1 MENDSQKEKI
11 TSLHVSKLFGR
22 FDYDLKFPESSDI
35 SIITAP
41 NGYGKTVLL
50 RIIDSIFNSK
60 LRFFRKID
68 FGEVRIELSSKKSIA
83 IFKMEENQSADDE
96 FKQDIVLFKCFGFNS
111 DSEEYILPP
120 NLSPSDMRYLER
132 HFPIEQ
138 LGPNKWI
145 DFPSDELLSTDEV
158 IKRYAR
164 QLPDKLSES
173 LTIPDWLQI
182 AIDSINV
189 HLIETQRLLYLDEPD
204 DRISS
209 RRRRATHSSVVEKD
223 ASDLVKRIN
232 RLLQK
237 YANESQELDQT
248 FPKRILEFRDD
259 EVSEEE
265 EIRDD
270 LQQLTIKRDEL
281 VSVGLLVSTIS
292 EPIQPSETF
301 RQENIRRIL
310 EIYVED
316 TGQKLSIFDETY
328 EKIRLFKQ
336 ILDERFSFKSIKI
349 DPHKGI
355 RAIDKDNDQDIPL
368 AELSSGEQHELVLIY
383 GLLFI
388 VEEGSIIL
396 IDEPEL
402 SLHVTWQKNFITDI
416 QKIQELKKLRVV
428 IATHSPQIIHDK
440 WDLVEELKD

>member
-1 MENDSQKEKI
+1 
-11 TSLHVSKLFGR
+11 
-22 FDYDLKFPESSDI
+22 
-35 SIITAP
+35 
-41 NGYGKTVLL
+41 
-50 RIIDSIFNSK
+50 
-60 LRFFRKID
+60 
-68 FGEVRIELSSKKSIA
+68 
-83 IFKMEENQSADDE
+83 
-96 FKQDIVLFKCFGFNS
+96 
-111 DSEEYILPP
+111 
-120 NLSPSDMRYLER
+120 MRYLER
-132 HFPIEQ
+132 HFPVEQ

-164 QLPDKLSES
+164 QFPDKLSES

-182 AIDSINV
+182 AIDSIDV

-204 DRISS
+204 DRIPS

-232 RLLQK
+232 LLLQK

-248 FPKRILEFRDD
+248 FPKRILESRDG

-265 EIRDD
+265 EILDD
-270 LQQLTIKRDEL
+270 LQQLTKKRDEL

-301 RQENIRRIL
+301 QQENIRRIL

-336 ILDERFSFKSIKI
+336 ILDERFRSRASKLTLIKELEPLIKI
-349 DPHKGI
+349 MTKTYHWQ
-355 RAIDKDNDQDIPL
+355 N
-368 AELSSGEQHELVLIY
+368 S
-383 GLLFI
+383 LL
-388 VEEGSIIL
+388 ENN
-396 IDEPEL
+396 
-402 SLHVTWQKNFITDI
+402 TN
-416 QKIQELKKLRVV
+416 
-428 IATHSPQIIHDK
+428 
-440 WDLVEELKD
+440 